1 MSMLVASAL
10 FFVAIHLGVAG
21 TRLRDVVV
29 GRLGD
34 KGYALVFSAASLFGI
49 WWLVNS
55 YKAAP
60 YVETWGPLE
69 WWKPL
74 AIALM
79 APAFLFAVIGITTPN
94 PTAVAQEARLVEAPK
109 GIVRIT
115 RHPFLVGVGLWALVH
130 LVGNGDVASAVLFGA
145 FAVVCV
151 AGTVSI
157 DAKRRRLLGAER
169 WEPFAAQTSILPFV
183 ALAQGRTTLD
193 WRQVLNWQLAAA
205 VVLYALMLGGHAHLV
220 GVSPFPGG

>member
-1 MSMLVASAL
+1 MSMLVASAM
-10 FFVAIHLGVAG
+10 FFIAIHLGVAG
-21 TRLRDVVV
+21 TRLRDAVV

-34 KGYALVFSAASLFGI
+34 KGYGLVFSAASLVGI

-69 WWKPL
+69 WWKPV

-79 APAFLFAVIGITTPN
+79 VPAFLLAVIGITTPN
-94 PTAVAQEARLVEAPK
+94 PTSVAQDARLAEPPK

-115 RHPFLVGVGLWALVH
+115 RHPFLVGVGIWACVH
-130 LVGNGDVASAVLFGA
+130 FVGNGDAASAVLFGT
-145 FAVVCV
+145 FVVVCF
-151 AGTVSI
+151 AGAVSI
-157 DAKRRRLLGAER
+157 DAKRRRLLGAAK
-169 WEPFAAQTSILPFV
+169 WEPFAAQTSIVPFA

-193 WRQVLNWQLAAA
+193 WRQLLTWQLAAA
-205 VVLYALMLGGHAHLV
+205 AVLYGLMLGGHAHII
-220 GVSPFPGG
+220 GMSPFPGG

>member
-1 MSMLVASAL
+1 MSMLVSSAL
-10 FFVAIHLGVAG
+10 FFIAIHLGVAG
-21 TRLRDVVV
+21 TRLRDAVVA
-29 GRLGD
+29 RLGAG
-34 KGYALVFSAASLFGI
+34 GYSLAFSSASLVGI

-69 WWKPL
+69 WWKPV

-79 APAFLFAVIGITTPN
+79 LPAFLLAVIGITTPN
-94 PTAVAQEARLVEAPK
+94 PTSVAQEARLAEPPK

-115 RHPFLVGVGLWALVH
+115 RHPFLTGVGLWAAVH
-130 LVGNGDVASAVLFGA
+130 LVGNGDLASAVLFGT
-145 FAVVCV
+145 FVVVCF

-169 WEPFAAQTSILPFV
+169 WEPFAAQTSILPFA

-193 WRQVLNWQLAAA
+193 WRQLLTWQLGAA
-205 VVLYALMLGGHAHLV
+205 VVLYALMLGGHAHIV
-220 GVSPFPGG
+220 GVSPFPS